1 MMLMTML
8 KRFGVHAS
16 QRWNSKLAELAQT
29 WSDKCAFEHGQPQFS
44 AATLGYEQ
52 LGQNLY
58 VNSDLNKGVSAGVQ
72 AWFDEKADYNYDSLK
87 CAPGKACG
95 HYTQVS
101 SNTELPSVQTTVII
115 IILLLFGHPTYVG
128 KPYKFYCC
136 LSFSLDL

>member
-1 MMLMTML
+1 MMM
-8 KRFGVHAS
+8 KRFGVHVS

-29 WSDKCAFEHGQPQFS
+29 WSDKCEFEHGQPQFN

-58 VNSDLNKGVSAGVQ
+58 VNSDLNKGVGAGVQ
-72 AWFDEKADYNYDSLK
+72 AWFDEKADYSYDSLK

-101 SNTELPSVQTTVII
+101 
-115 IILLLFGHPTYVG
+115 
-128 KPYKFYCC
+128 
-136 LSFSLDL
+136 LD